1 MKRLVLEDQKGA
13 QVVSPEGK
21 KPYRKPQLQIYG
33 DLNTITNAVTAGK
46 NEDKYSPG
54 PSDMT

>member
-1 MKRLVLEDQKGA
+1 MVLEDQKGA

>member
-1 MKRLVLEDQKGA
+1 MKRMVLEDKKDA
-13 QVVSPEGK
+13 QVVSPGGK

-33 DLNTITNAVTAGK
+33 DLNTITRAVTTGK